1 MSEVFTLDVQLKT
14 FMSKVPDLTS
24 GPATDSE
31 KSQSSDPSSASFGFR
46 CFSRSGFPCRI
57 GFSSAGI
64 RDIYLIPVTRGI
76 SGKLILA
83 EKHPFQSQR
92 GIVIAIAPLAGLS
105 PKIDE
110 DHLTWLHLRIKEFDP
125 RSNASNTRVLNA
137 KKSYTAVDGRWTLG
151 FTSAKACEAARMF
164 ILEETRKQRSLVES
178 LLAPFLQN
186 NYLENLFDTQVG

>member
-1 MSEVFTLDVQLKT
+1 
-14 FMSKVPDLTS
+14 MSKVPDLTS

-46 CFSRSGFPCRI
+46 CFSRLDIIVLHLFILTIHIILQGHAIFIQTLSIFCTVCRSGFPCRI

-105 PKIDE
+105 VSFYIG
-110 DHLTWLHLRIKEFDP
+110 
-125 RSNASNTRVLNA
+125 
-137 KKSYTAVDGRWTLG
+137 KSDKMC
-151 FTSAKACEAARMF
+151 S
-164 ILEETRKQRSLVES
+164 
-178 LLAPFLQN
+178 
-186 NYLENLFDTQVG
+186 